1 MENNK
6 IQIASDE
13 QGNLS
18 FLQITDTHLFADSQ
32 DDLLGVK
39 TRKSLEAVID
49 HLVDKKPIF
58 QGVLSTGDISQDQSE
73 ESYRAFCTQI
83 KRLNAPCYSLV
94 GNHDEE
100 KLMTQILLGEGFFQP
115 KILESD
121 YWSIIL
127 LNSQISG
134 LPHGSL
140 NSEQFNFLEKVLQ
153 EKEQLKNGKKVMIC
167 MHHHVLPVGSKWIDQ
182 HILKNADEVLALIS
196 RYSCVKVVLT
206 GHVHQSSDQLFKGV
220 RFLSTPSTC
229 VQFKPKIDTF
239 TIDTLT
245 QGYRLITLKKSGT
258 IDTYVDRIKTKEFVA
273 DPDGKGY

>member
-1 MENNK
+1 MKNNK

-18 FLQITDTHLFADSQ
+18 FLQITDSHLFADSQ

-39 TRKSLEAVID
+39 TRKSLEAVIN
-49 HLVDKKPIF
+49 HLLEKNPIF
-58 QGVLSTGDISQDQSE
+58 QWVLSTGDISQDQSE

-83 KRLNAPCYSLV
+83 KRLKVPCYSLV

-100 KLMTQILLGEGFFQP
+100 KIMTQILLSEGFFQP
-115 KILESD
+115 NILESD

-127 LNSQISG
+127 LNSQVSG

-140 NSEQFNFLEKVLQ
+140 DSEQFSFLEKILQ

-167 MHHHVLPVGSKWIDQ
+167 MHHHVLPVESKWIDQ
-182 HILKNADEVLALIS
+182 HILKNASEVLELIS
-196 RYSCVKVVLT
+196 RYNCVKVVLT
-206 GHVHQSSDQLFKGV
+206 GHVHQSSDQLFKGI

-229 VQFKPKIDTF
+229 VQFKPKIDEF
-239 TIDTLT
+239 TIGTLT
-245 QGYRLITLKKSGT
+245 QGYRLVTLKKSGT
-258 IDTYVDRIKTKEFVA
+258 IETYVDRIETKEFVA
-273 DPDGKGY
+273 DPDSNGY